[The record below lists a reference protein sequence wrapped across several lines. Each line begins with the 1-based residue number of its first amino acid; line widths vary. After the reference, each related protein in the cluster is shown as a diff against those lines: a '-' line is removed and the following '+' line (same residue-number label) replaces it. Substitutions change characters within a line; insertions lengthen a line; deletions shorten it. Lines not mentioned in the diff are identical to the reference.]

1 MFLLEQLDSIS
12 ATDYSAPAIHISSV
26 VELEVQRRIFACP
39 GLTGDFAKPRKQ
51 TLGTLPFMRNNP
63 QFTEGNWDTI
73 THFVAQHW
81 NEQIDPDDPEQRVTF
96 DQLVTKALN
105 RIAQLRN
112 MAAHTHP
119 LSRAEYGEL
128 QRLAFRGNPLRD
140 GALNI
145 LQRAWK

>member
-1 MFLLEQLDSIS
+1 
-12 ATDYSAPAIHISSV
+12 
-26 VELEVQRRIFACP
+26 
-39 GLTGDFAKPRKQ
+39 
-51 TLGTLPFMRNNP
+51 MRNNP

-81 NEQIDPDDPEQRVTF
+81 NEQIDPNDPEQRVTF

-119 LSRAEYGEL
+119 LSRTEYGEL

-145 LQRAWK
+145 LQLAWK